1 MSLVPVIGFVLV
13 ALLAIAFVAVPL
25 WRSSQ
30 KKGRA
35 LLLGAIALFVLAI
48 GGGTYFFVGRPYL
61 AQRSAQGLNNVH
73 DINGL
78 VPYLIT
84 RVRAHPEDVRAWRY
98 LASAYMAA
106 SDPRDAAKALA
117 QVIALSGK
125 GDAGVD
131 AAYGEALVSANG
143 GQVPD
148 EAEEAFNAA
157 LKADPRNIPAR
168 FYLGMA
174 KVGHGDRPGAIAI
187 WQSLLADVPTTAPL
201 HQLLIDR
208 LGAFGGGFGQPAAT
222 TTSATGGAFGTGAFG
237 QPAAAGG
244 ATGAFGQTA
253 GTGMFGGFGTTA
265 ARPAAATGFGQT
277 ASTGFGQPAATGF
290 GQTAATGFGQTA
302 STGFG
307 QPASGFGQP
316 AATGF
321 GQPASGFGQ
330 TASTGFGQTA
340 STGFGQPA
348 SGFGQTASTGFGQTA
363 STGFGQSAFGQ
374 TTSTGFGQSTFGSS
388 ALARPAT
395 AGGAFGAAP
404 AGTGFGVAGQGFG
417 GFGAAPA
424 QVAQAQLPLV
434 RELEAFQQAFSKN
447 SPYLRVT

>member
-208 LGAFGGGFGQPAAT
+208 LAML
-222 TTSATGGAFGTGAFG
+222 TSQSPGGAPNPRAMVDMLAARLKADPNDALGWVRLMRAYTVLGETDKAKQALIDARKAFAKN
-237 QPAAAGG
+237 PDA
-244 ATGAFGQTA
+244 QTA
-253 GTGMFGGFGTTA
+253 FTTA
-265 ARPAAATGFGQT
+265 AK
-277 ASTGFGQPAATGF
+277 
-290 GQTAATGFGQTA
+290 
-302 STGFG
+302 
-307 QPASGFGQP
+307 
-316 AATGF
+316 
-321 GQPASGFGQ
+321 
-330 TASTGFGQTA
+330 
-340 STGFGQPA
+340 
-348 SGFGQTASTGFGQTA
+348 
-363 STGFGQSAFGQ
+363 
-374 TTSTGFGQSTFGSS
+374 
-388 ALARPAT
+388 ALK
-395 AGGAFGAAP
+395 
-404 AGTGFGVAGQGFG
+404 
-417 GFGAAPA
+417 
-424 QVAQAQLPLV
+424 
-434 RELEAFQQAFSKN
+434 LE
-447 SPYLRVT
+447 